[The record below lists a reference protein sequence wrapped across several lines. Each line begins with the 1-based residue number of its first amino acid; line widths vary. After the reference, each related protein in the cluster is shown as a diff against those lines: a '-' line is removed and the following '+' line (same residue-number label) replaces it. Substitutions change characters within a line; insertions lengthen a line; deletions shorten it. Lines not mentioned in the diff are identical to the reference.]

1 MNNTFTNAVLSW
13 GTVVQSQQNAA
24 KKLGPSTME
33 LRTPKTARPPVCLK
47 KAISSIYGIKLN
59 YLSELPGKCEVSV
72 PYKIDP
78 SIECLQVFRAHGSV
92 FWAVEHYFKID
103 DFYYCFVIVLQGEG
117 WQVNIYG
124 TQDIVDWD

>member
-1 MNNTFTNAVLSW
+1 MMASSRALELAGAMMFICMA
-13 GTVVQSQQNAA
+13 SQQNAA

-78 SIECLQVFRAHGSV
+78 SIECLQ
-92 FWAVEHYFKID
+92 
-103 DFYYCFVIVLQGEG
+103 GE
-117 WQVNIYG
+117 VRL
-124 TQDIVDWD
+124 TS